1 MSGGESL
8 TEGSD
13 VEKLRTRLPD
23 AVLGVVEFRDETAVA
38 VRAEQI
44 VELCTFLRDD
54 PALAYDQ
61 LTFVSAIDNLAQNGR
76 GPNGHRFEAVYQL
89 HSLKHRRRLRL
100 KAPLEGDAPQ
110 IASVVPVWPAA
121 NWHERETYDLLGI
134 VFEGHPDLR
143 RIMLPDDWAGH
154 PLRKDYPLG
163 GDPVAFTVNLDDPA
177 MQNVGQIVRQA
188 PTPPS
193 VPPPG
198 ADPERYMLLNLGPQ
212 HPATHG
218 VLRIVVELDGERVVN
233 VYPDVGHL
241 HSGIEKIAEHKLY
254 NQVVPYTDRMDYVA
268 STNNNLPY
276 VLAVEKLLD
285 IVAPPRAQVLRVT
298 LCELQRLAAHLIW
311 FGTSILDLAGV
322 GMSLLMYAFR
332 DREEIYDI
340 IEMVSGARMMP
351 SYFTVGGLRWD
362 VPAGFV
368 PRVRQFLAD
377 FKGRLRDMDKMITK
391 NPIFLSR
398 VDGIG
403 YLSLQDAIRWGVT
416 GPCLRGSGLAFDL
429 RKEEPYIGYE
439 DYDFDVPS
447 FPEGDVLARY
457 KVRLEEMWQ
466 SVRIIEQ
473 GLARLPDGPVKAADR
488 KISLPPRDE
497 LDTSMEALLHQ
508 FKLVTEGY
516 SPPPGEVYVGCENPK
531 GELGFYL
538 VSDGTPRPYR
548 CKIRGPSFSNLA
560 SSSLMARGALLSDL
574 VAIVASVDITLGEV
588 DR

>member
-1 MSGGESL
+1 M
-8 TEGSD
+8 TEGYIN
-13 VEKLRTRLPD
+13 VEGLRARFPEM
-23 AVLGVVEFRDETAVA
+23 VLGVEEFRGETTVT
-38 VRAEQI
+38 VKSERI
-44 VELCTFLRDD
+44 VEVCTFLRDD
-54 PALAYDQ
+54 PDLKYDQ
-61 LTFVSAIDNLAQNGR
+61 LTFVSAVDNLARNGQSAD
-76 GPNGHRFEAVYQL
+76 GHRFEAVYQL
-89 HSLKHRRRLRL
+89 HSLTHRRRLRL
-100 KAPLEGDAPQ
+100 KVPLQGDAPR

-121 NWHERETYDLLGI
+121 NWHERETYDLMGV

-143 RIMLPDDWAGH
+143 RIMMPDDWAGH

-177 MQNVGQIVRQA
+177 MQTLGEITQEV
-188 PTPPS
+188 PPSPS

-198 ADPERYMLLNLGPQ
+198 SDPDRYMLINFGPQ

-218 VLRIVVELDGERVVN
+218 VLRLVVELDGERVVD
-233 VYPDVGHL
+233 VYPDIGHL

-254 NQVVPYTDRMDYVA
+254 NQIIPYTDRMDYVSA
-268 STNNNLPY
+268 MNNNLPC
-276 VLAVEKLLD
+276 VLATEKLLG
-285 IVAPPRAQVLRVT
+285 IEAPPRAQVIRVIM
-298 LCELQRLAAHLIW
+298 CELQRLAAHLIW

-322 GMSLLMYAFR
+322 GMSLLMYAFQ
-332 DREEIYDI
+332 DRESIYDI
-340 IEMVSGARMMP
+340 IEMVSGARMTP

-368 PRVRQFLAD
+368 PRVRGFLD
-377 FKGRLRDMDKMITK
+377 EFKGRLRDQDKMITK

-398 VDGIG
+398 VKDIG
-403 YLSLQDAIRWGVT
+403 YLSREDAISWGVT
-416 GPCLRGSGLAFDL
+416 GPCLRGSGVAFDL

-439 DYDFDVPS
+439 DFEFDVPS

-457 KVRLEEMWQ
+457 RVRMEEMWQ
-466 SVRIIEQ
+466 SIRIMEQ
-473 GLARLPDGPVKAADR
+473 GLAKLPDGPVKVADR

-497 LDTSMEALLHQ
+497 LDNSMEALIHQ

-531 GELGFYL
+531 GELGFYM
-538 VSDGTPRPYR
+538 VSDGTPKPYR

-560 SSSLMARGALLSDL
+560 TASLMARGGLLSDL
-574 VAIVASVDITLGEV
+574 VSAIASVDITLGEV

>member
-1 MSGGESL
+1 M
-8 TEGSD
+8 TEGYIN
-13 VEKLRTRLPD
+13 VEGLRARFPEM
-23 AVLGVVEFRDETAVA
+23 VLGVEEFWGETTVT
-38 VRAEQI
+38 VKSERI
-44 VELCTFLRDD
+44 VEVCTFLRDD
-54 PALAYDQ
+54 PDLKYDQ
-61 LTFVSAIDNLAQNGR
+61 LTFVSAVDNLARNGQSVD
-76 GPNGHRFEAVYQL
+76 GHRFEAVYQL
-89 HSLKHRRRLRL
+89 HSLTHRRRLRL
-100 KAPLEGDAPQ
+100 KAPLQGDAPR

-121 NWHERETYDLLGI
+121 NWHERETYDLMGV

-143 RIMLPDDWAGH
+143 RIMMPDDWVGH

-177 MQNVGQIVRQA
+177 MQTLGEITQEV
-188 PTPPS
+188 PSSPS

-198 ADPERYMLLNLGPQ
+198 SDPDRYMLLNFGPQ

-218 VLRIVVELDGERVVN
+218 VLRMVVELDGERVVD
-233 VYPDVGHL
+233 VYPDIGHL

-254 NQVVPYTDRMDYVA
+254 NQIIPYTDRMDYVSA
-268 STNNNLPY
+268 MNNNLPC
-276 VLAVEKLLD
+276 VLATEKLLG
-285 IVAPPRAQVLRVT
+285 IKAPPRAQVIRVIM
-298 LCELQRLAAHLIW
+298 CELQRLAAHLIW

-322 GMSLLMYAFR
+322 GMSLLMYAFQ
-332 DREEIYDI
+332 DRESIYDI
-340 IEMVSGARMMP
+340 IEMVSGARMTP

-368 PRVRQFLAD
+368 PRVRGFLD
-377 FKGRLRDMDKMITK
+377 EFRGRLRDQDKMITK

-398 VDGIG
+398 VKDIG
-403 YLSLQDAIRWGVT
+403 YLSREDAISWGVT
-416 GPCLRGSGLAFDL
+416 GPCLRGSGVAFDL

-439 DYDFDVPS
+439 DFEFDVPS

-457 KVRLEEMWQ
+457 RVRMEEMWQ
-466 SVRIIEQ
+466 SIRIMEQ
-473 GLARLPDGPVKAADR
+473 GLAKLPDGPVKVADR

-497 LDTSMEALLHQ
+497 LDTSMEALIHQ

-531 GELGFYL
+531 GELGFYM
-538 VSDGTPRPYR
+538 VSDGTPKPYR

-560 SSSLMARGALLSDL
+560 TSSLMARGGLLSDL
-574 VAIVASVDITLGEV
+574 VSAIASVDITLGEV

>member
-1 MSGGESL
+1 M
-8 TEGSD
+8 TEGYIN
-13 VEKLRTRLPD
+13 VEGLRARFPEM
-23 AVLGVVEFRDETAVA
+23 VLGVEEFRGETTVT
-38 VRAEQI
+38 VKSERI
-44 VELCTFLRDD
+44 VEVCTFLRDD
-54 PALAYDQ
+54 PDLKYDQ
-61 LTFVSAIDNLAQNGR
+61 LTFVSAVDNLARNGQSAD
-76 GPNGHRFEAVYQL
+76 GHRFEAVYQL
-89 HSLKHRRRLRL
+89 HSLTHRRRLRL
-100 KAPLEGDAPQ
+100 KAPLQGDAPR

-121 NWHERETYDLLGI
+121 NWHERETYDLMGV

-143 RIMLPDDWAGH
+143 RIMMPDDWVGH

-177 MQNVGQIVRQA
+177 MQTLGEITQEV
-188 PTPPS
+188 PPSPS

-198 ADPERYMLLNLGPQ
+198 SDPDRYMLLNFGPQ

-218 VLRIVVELDGERVVN
+218 VLRMVVELDGERVVD
-233 VYPDVGHL
+233 VYPDIGHL

-254 NQVVPYTDRMDYVA
+254 NQIIPYTDRMDYVSA
-268 STNNNLPY
+268 MNNNLPC
-276 VLAVEKLLD
+276 VLAMEKLLG
-285 IVAPPRAQVLRVT
+285 IKAPPRAQVIRVIM
-298 LCELQRLAAHLIW
+298 CELQRLAAHLIW

-322 GMSLLMYAFR
+322 GMSLLMYAFQ
-332 DREEIYDI
+332 DRESIYDI
-340 IEMVSGARMMP
+340 IEMVSGARMTP

-368 PRVRQFLAD
+368 PRVRGFLD
-377 FKGRLRDMDKMITK
+377 EFKGRLRDQDKMITK

-398 VDGIG
+398 VKDIG
-403 YLSLQDAIRWGVT
+403 YLSREDAISWGVT
-416 GPCLRGSGLAFDL
+416 GPCLRGSGVAFDL

-439 DYDFDVPS
+439 DFEFDVPS

-457 KVRLEEMWQ
+457 RVRMEEMWQ
-466 SVRIIEQ
+466 SIRIMEQ
-473 GLARLPDGPVKAADR
+473 GLAKLPDGPVKVADR

-497 LDTSMEALLHQ
+497 LDTSMEALIHQ

-531 GELGFYL
+531 GELGFYM
-538 VSDGTPRPYR
+538 VSDGTPKPYR

-560 SSSLMARGALLSDL
+560 TASLMARGGLLSDL
-574 VAIVASVDITLGEV
+574 VSAIASVDITLGEV

>member
-1 MSGGESL
+1 L
-8 TEGSD
+8 AEGD
-13 VEKLRTRLPD
+13 VNVEKLKAQFPE
-23 AVLGVVEFRDETAVA
+23 AVLGAVEFRGETTVTVA
-38 VRAEQI
+38 PEQI
-44 VELCTFLRDD
+44 VEVCTFLRDD
-54 PALAYDQ
+54 PDFKYDQ
-61 LTFVSAIDNLAQNGR
+61 LTFVSAVDNLARNGQSADGR
-76 GPNGHRFEAVYQL
+76 RFEVVYQL
-89 HSLKHRRRLRL
+89 HSLEYRRRLRL
-100 KAPLEGDAPQ
+100 KAPVKGNAPRV
-110 IASVVPVWPAA
+110 ASVVPVWPAA
-121 NWHERETYDLLGI
+121 NWHERETYDLMGI

-143 RIMLPDDWAGH
+143 RIMMPDDWAGH

-177 MQNVGQIVRQA
+177 MQRIGQIAREA
-188 PTPPS
+188 PSLPS

-198 ADPERYMLLNLGPQ
+198 SDPDRYMLLNVGPQ

-218 VLRIVVELDGERVVN
+218 VLRIVVELDGERLVN

-254 NQVVPYTDRMDYVA
+254 NQVIPYTDRMDYVS

-276 VLAVEKLLD
+276 VLAVEKLLG
-285 IVAPPRAQVLRVT
+285 VQVPPRAQTLRVV

-311 FGTSILDLAGV
+311 LGTSILDLAGV
-322 GMSLLMYAFR
+322 GMSLLMYSFR

-340 IEMVSGARMMP
+340 IEMVSGARMTP

-362 VPAGFV
+362 VPAGFA
-368 PRVRQFLAD
+368 PRVRQFLGE
-377 FKGRLRDMDKMITK
+377 FKGRLRDQDRLISK

-398 VDGIG
+398 VEGIG
-403 YLSLQDAIRWGVT
+403 YLSREDAIAWGVT

-457 KVRLEEMWQ
+457 HVRLEEMRQ
-466 SVRIIEQ
+466 SVRLIEQ
-473 GLARLPDGPVKAADR
+473 GLSGLPDGPVKAADR

-497 LDTSMEALLHQ
+497 LDSSMEALLHH

-516 SPPPGEVYVGCENPK
+516 STPPGEVYVGCENPK
-531 GELGFYL
+531 GELGFYV

-560 SSSLMARGALLSDL
+560 ASSLMARGGLLSDL
-574 VAIVASVDITLGEV
+574 VAVVASVDITLGEV

>member
-1 MSGGESL
+1 M
-8 TEGSD
+8 TEGYIN
-13 VEKLRTRLPD
+13 VEGLRARFPEM
-23 AVLGVVEFRDETAVA
+23 VLGVEEFRGETTVT
-38 VRAEQI
+38 VKSERI
-44 VELCTFLRDD
+44 VEVCTFLRDD
-54 PALAYDQ
+54 PDLKYDQ
-61 LTFVSAIDNLAQNGR
+61 LTFVSAVDNLARNGQSAD
-76 GPNGHRFEAVYQL
+76 GHRFEAVYQL
-89 HSLKHRRRLRL
+89 HSLTHRRRLRL
-100 KAPLEGDAPQ
+100 KAPLQGDAPR

-121 NWHERETYDLLGI
+121 NWHERETYDLMGV

-143 RIMLPDDWAGH
+143 RIMMPDDWVGH

-177 MQNVGQIVRQA
+177 MQTLGEITQEV
-188 PTPPS
+188 PSLPS

-198 ADPERYMLLNLGPQ
+198 SDPDRYMLLNFGPQ

-218 VLRIVVELDGERVVN
+218 VLRMVVELDGERVVD
-233 VYPDVGHL
+233 VYPDIGHL

-254 NQVVPYTDRMDYVA
+254 NQIIPYTDRMDYVSA
-268 STNNNLPY
+268 MNNNLPC
-276 VLAVEKLLD
+276 VLATEKLLG
-285 IVAPPRAQVLRVT
+285 IKAPPRAQVIRVIM
-298 LCELQRLAAHLIW
+298 CELQRLAAHLIW

-322 GMSLLMYAFR
+322 GMSLLMYAFQ
-332 DREEIYDI
+332 DRESIYDI
-340 IEMVSGARMMP
+340 IEMVSGARMTP

-368 PRVRQFLAD
+368 PRVRGFLD
-377 FKGRLRDMDKMITK
+377 EFKGRLRDQDKMITK

-398 VDGIG
+398 VKDIG
-403 YLSLQDAIRWGVT
+403 YLSREDAISWGVT
-416 GPCLRGSGLAFDL
+416 GPCLRGSGVAFDL

-439 DYDFDVPS
+439 DFEFDVPS

-457 KVRLEEMWQ
+457 RVRMEEMWQ
-466 SVRIIEQ
+466 SIRIMEQ
-473 GLARLPDGPVKAADR
+473 GLAKLPDGPVKVADR

-497 LDTSMEALLHQ
+497 LDTSMEALIHQ

-531 GELGFYL
+531 GELGFYM
-538 VSDGTPRPYR
+538 VSDGTPKPYR

-560 SSSLMARGALLSDL
+560 TVSLMARGGLLSDL
-574 VAIVASVDITLGEV
+574 VSAIASVDITLGEV

>member
-1 MSGGESL
+1 M
-8 TEGSD
+8 TEGNTN
-13 VEKLRTRLPD
+13 VEKLRVNFPE
-23 AVLGVVEFRDETAVA
+23 AVLGVDEFRGETTVT
-38 VRAEQI
+38 VQPEQMGEI
-44 VELCTFLRDD
+44 CTFLRDD
-54 PALAYDQ
+54 PDLNYDQ
-61 LTFVSAIDNLAQNGR
+61 LTFVSAVDNLARSGQSTD
-76 GPNGHRFEAVYQL
+76 GHRFDAVYQL
-89 HSLKHRRRLRL
+89 HSLTHRRRLRL
-100 KAPLEGDAPQ
+100 KAPMQGNTPH

-121 NWHERETYDLLGI
+121 NWHERETYDLMGI
-134 VFEGHPDLR
+134 VFDDHPDLR
-143 RIMLPDDWAGH
+143 RILMPDGWVGH

-177 MQNVGQIVRQA
+177 LQGIGQITREV
-188 PTPPS
+188 TPLPS

-198 ADPERYMLLNLGPQ
+198 SDPDRYMLINFGPQ

-218 VLRIVVELDGERVVN
+218 VLRVVVELDGERMVG
-233 VYPDVGHL
+233 VYPDIGHL

-254 NQVVPYTDRMDYVA
+254 NQVIPYTDRMDYVSA
-268 STNNNLPY
+268 INNNLPC
-276 VLAVEKLLD
+276 VLATEKLLG
-285 IVAPPRAQVLRVT
+285 IEAPPRAQVLRVI

-322 GMSLLMYAFR
+322 GMSLLMYAFQ
-332 DREEIYDI
+332 DRESIYDI
-340 IEMVSGARMMP
+340 IEMVSGARMTP

-362 VPAGFV
+362 VPPRFV
-368 PRVRQFLAD
+368 PRVREFLNE
-377 FKGRLRDMDKMITK
+377 FKDRLRDQDRLITK

-403 YLSLQDAIRWGVT
+403 YLSQDDAIAWGVT

-457 KVRLEEMWQ
+457 KVRMEEMWQ
-466 SVRIIEQ
+466 SMRIIEQ
-473 GLARLPDGPVKAADR
+473 GLEKLPDGPVKVADR
-488 KISLPPRDE
+488 KISLPPREE
-497 LDTSMEALLHQ
+497 LDTSIEALIHQ

-516 SPPPGEVYVGCENPK
+516 STPPGEVYIGCENPK

-538 VSDGTPRPYR
+538 VSDGTPKPYR

-560 SSSLMARGALLSDL
+560 TSSLMAHGGLLSDL
-574 VAIVASVDITLGEV
+574 VSIIASMDITLGEV

>member
-1 MSGGESL
+1 M
-8 TEGSD
+8 TEGYIN
-13 VEKLRTRLPD
+13 VEGLRARFPEM
-23 AVLGVVEFRDETAVA
+23 VLGVEEFRGETTVT
-38 VRAEQI
+38 VKSERI
-44 VELCTFLRDD
+44 VEVCTFLRDD
-54 PALAYDQ
+54 PDLKYDQ
-61 LTFVSAIDNLAQNGR
+61 LTFVSAVDNLARNGQSADD
-76 GPNGHRFEAVYQL
+76 HRFEAVYQL
-89 HSLKHRRRLRL
+89 HSLTHRRRLRL
-100 KAPLEGDAPQ
+100 KAPLQGDAPR

-121 NWHERETYDLLGI
+121 NWHERETYDLMGV

-143 RIMLPDDWAGH
+143 RIMMPDDWVGH

-177 MQNVGQIVRQA
+177 MQTLGEITQEV
-188 PTPPS
+188 PSLPS

-198 ADPERYMLLNLGPQ
+198 SDPDRYMLLNFGPQ

-218 VLRIVVELDGERVVN
+218 VLRMVVELDGERVVD
-233 VYPDVGHL
+233 VYPDIGHL

-254 NQVVPYTDRMDYVA
+254 NQIIPYTDRMDYVSA
-268 STNNNLPY
+268 MNNNLPC
-276 VLAVEKLLD
+276 VLATEKLLG
-285 IVAPPRAQVLRVT
+285 IKAPPRAQVIRVIM
-298 LCELQRLAAHLIW
+298 CELQRLAAHLIW

-322 GMSLLMYAFR
+322 GMSLLMYAFQ
-332 DREEIYDI
+332 DRESIYDI
-340 IEMVSGARMMP
+340 IEMVSGARMTP

-368 PRVRQFLAD
+368 PRVRGFLD
-377 FKGRLRDMDKMITK
+377 EFKGRLRDQDKMITK

-398 VDGIG
+398 VKDIG
-403 YLSLQDAIRWGVT
+403 YLSREDAISWGVT
-416 GPCLRGSGLAFDL
+416 GPCLRGSGVAFDL

-439 DYDFDVPS
+439 DFEFDVPS

-457 KVRLEEMWQ
+457 RVRMEEMWQ
-466 SVRIIEQ
+466 SIRIMEQ
-473 GLARLPDGPVKAADR
+473 GLAKLPDGPVKVADR

-497 LDTSMEALLHQ
+497 LDTSMEALIHQ

-531 GELGFYL
+531 GELGFYV
-538 VSDGTPRPYR
+538 VSDGTPKPYR

-560 SSSLMARGALLSDL
+560 TSSLMARGGLLSDL
-574 VAIVASVDITLGEV
+574 VSAIASVDITLGEV

>member
-1 MSGGESL
+1 M
-8 TEGSD
+8 TEGYIN
-13 VEKLRTRLPD
+13 VEGLRARFPEM
-23 AVLGVVEFRDETAVA
+23 VLGVEEFRDETTVT
-38 VRAEQI
+38 VKSERI
-44 VELCTFLRDD
+44 VEVCTFLRDD
-54 PALAYDQ
+54 PDLKYDQ
-61 LTFVSAIDNLAQNGR
+61 LTFVSAVDNLARNGQSAD
-76 GPNGHRFEAVYQL
+76 GHRFEAVYQL
-89 HSLKHRRRLRL
+89 HSLTHRRRLRL
-100 KAPLEGDAPQ
+100 KAPLQGDAPR

-121 NWHERETYDLLGI
+121 NWHERETYDLMGV

-143 RIMLPDDWAGH
+143 RIMMPDDWVGH

-177 MQNVGQIVRQA
+177 MQTLGEITQEV
-188 PTPPS
+188 PPSPS

-198 ADPERYMLLNLGPQ
+198 SDPDRYMLINFGPQ

-218 VLRIVVELDGERVVN
+218 VLRMVVELDGERVVG
-233 VYPDVGHL
+233 VYPDIGHL

-254 NQVVPYTDRMDYVA
+254 NQIIPYTDRMDYVSA
-268 STNNNLPY
+268 MNNNLPC
-276 VLAVEKLLD
+276 VLATEKLLG
-285 IVAPPRAQVLRVT
+285 IKAPPRAQVIRVIM
-298 LCELQRLAAHLIW
+298 CELQRLAAHLIW

-322 GMSLLMYAFR
+322 GMSLLMYAFQ
-332 DREEIYDI
+332 DRESIYDI
-340 IEMVSGARMMP
+340 IEMVSGARMTP

-368 PRVRQFLAD
+368 PRVRGFLD
-377 FKGRLRDMDKMITK
+377 KFKGRLRDQDKMITK

-398 VDGIG
+398 VKGIG
-403 YLSLQDAIRWGVT
+403 YLSREDAISWGVT
-416 GPCLRGSGLAFDL
+416 GPCLRGSGVAFDL

-439 DYDFDVPS
+439 DFEFDVPS

-457 KVRLEEMWQ
+457 RVRMEEMWQ
-466 SVRIIEQ
+466 SIRIMEQ
-473 GLARLPDGPVKAADR
+473 GLAKLPNGPVKVADR

-497 LDTSMEALLHQ
+497 LDTSMEALIHQ

-531 GELGFYL
+531 GELGFYM
-538 VSDGTPRPYR
+538 VSDGTPKPYR

-560 SSSLMARGALLSDL
+560 TASLMARGGLLSDL
-574 VAIVASVDITLGEV
+574 VSAIASVDITLGEV

>member
-1 MSGGESL
+1 L
-8 TEGSD
+8 TEGNTN
-13 VEKLRTRLPD
+13 VEKIRANFPE
-23 AVLGVVEFRDETAVA
+23 AVLGVDDFRGETTVTVQPEQLVE
-38 VRAEQI
+38 I
-44 VELCTFLRDD
+44 CTFLRDD
-54 PALAYDQ
+54 PDLKYDQ
-61 LTFVSAIDNLAQNGR
+61 LTFVSAVDNLARSGQSANS
-76 GPNGHRFEAVYQL
+76 HRFDAVYQL
-89 HSLKHRRRLRL
+89 HSLTHRRRLRL
-100 KAPLEGDAPQ
+100 KAPMQGNTPR

-121 NWHERETYDLLGI
+121 NWHERETYDLMGVL
-134 VFEGHPDLR
+134 FEGHPDLR
-143 RIMLPDDWAGH
+143 RILMPDDWVGH

-163 GDPVAFTVNLDDPA
+163 GDPVAFTVNLDA
-177 MQNVGQIVRQA
+177 SATQTIGQITREA
-188 PTPPS
+188 PPLPS

-198 ADPERYMLLNLGPQ
+198 SNPDRYMLINFGPQ

-218 VLRIVVELDGERVVN
+218 VLRIVVELDGERVVG
-233 VYPDVGHL
+233 VYPDIGHL

-254 NQVVPYTDRMDYVA
+254 NQVIPYTDRMDYV
-268 STNNNLPY
+268 SPINNNLPI
-276 VLAVEKLLD
+276 VLVTEKLLG
-285 IVAPPRAQVLRVT
+285 IQAPPRAQVLRVT

-311 FGTSILDLAGV
+311 FGTSILDLSGI
-322 GMSLLMYAFR
+322 GMSLLMYAFQ
-332 DREEIYDI
+332 DRESIYDI
-340 IEMVSGARMMP
+340 IEMVSGARMTP

-368 PRVRQFLAD
+368 ARVRAFLD
-377 FKGRLRDMDKMITK
+377 EFKGRLRDQDRLISK

-398 VDGIG
+398 VEGIG
-403 YLSLQDAIRWGVT
+403 YLSLENAIAWGVT

-457 KVRLEEMWQ
+457 KVRMEEMWQ
-466 SVRIIEQ
+466 SMRIIEQ
-473 GLARLPDGPVKAADR
+473 GLDRLPNGPVRVADR
-488 KISLPPRDE
+488 KISLPPRDK
-497 LDTSMEALLHQ
+497 LDSSMEALIHQ

-538 VSDGTPRPYR
+538 VSDGTPKPYR

-560 SSSLMARGALLSDL
+560 TSSLMAAGGLLSDL
-574 VAIVASVDITLGEV
+574 VAILASVDITVGEV

>member
-1 MSGGESL
+1 M
-8 TEGSD
+8 TEGYIN
-13 VEKLRTRLPD
+13 VEGLRARFPEM
-23 AVLGVVEFRDETAVA
+23 VLGVEEFRGETTVT
-38 VRAEQI
+38 VKSERI
-44 VELCTFLRDD
+44 VEVCTFLRDD
-54 PALAYDQ
+54 PDLKYDQ
-61 LTFVSAIDNLAQNGR
+61 LTFVSAVDNLARNGQSAD
-76 GPNGHRFEAVYQL
+76 GHRFEAVYQL
-89 HSLKHRRRLRL
+89 HSLTHRRRLRL
-100 KAPLEGDAPQ
+100 KAPLQGDAPR

-121 NWHERETYDLLGI
+121 NWHERETYDLMGV

-143 RIMLPDDWAGH
+143 RIMMPDDWVGH

-177 MQNVGQIVRQA
+177 MQTLGEITQEV
-188 PTPPS
+188 PSSPS

-198 ADPERYMLLNLGPQ
+198 SDPDRYMLLNFGPQ

-218 VLRIVVELDGERVVN
+218 VLRMVVELDGERVVD
-233 VYPDVGHL
+233 VYPDIGHL

-254 NQVVPYTDRMDYVA
+254 NQIILYTDRMDYVSA
-268 STNNNLPY
+268 MNNNLPC
-276 VLAVEKLLD
+276 VLATEKLLG
-285 IVAPPRAQVLRVT
+285 IKAPPRAQVIRVIM
-298 LCELQRLAAHLIW
+298 CELQRLAAHLIW

-322 GMSLLMYAFR
+322 GMSLLMYAFQ
-332 DREEIYDI
+332 DRESIYDI
-340 IEMVSGARMMP
+340 IEMVSGARMTP

-368 PRVRQFLAD
+368 PRVRGFLD
-377 FKGRLRDMDKMITK
+377 EFKGRLRDQDKMITK

-398 VDGIG
+398 VKDIG
-403 YLSLQDAIRWGVT
+403 YLSREDAISWGVT
-416 GPCLRGSGLAFDL
+416 GPCLRGSGVAFDL

-439 DYDFDVPS
+439 DFEFDVPS

-457 KVRLEEMWQ
+457 RVRMEEMWQ
-466 SVRIIEQ
+466 SIRIMEQ
-473 GLARLPDGPVKAADR
+473 GLAKLPDGPVKVADR

-497 LDTSMEALLHQ
+497 LDTSMEALIHQ

-531 GELGFYL
+531 GELGFYM
-538 VSDGTPRPYR
+538 VSDGTPKPYR

-560 SSSLMARGALLSDL
+560 TASLMARGGLLSDL
-574 VAIVASVDITLGEV
+574 VSAIASVDITLGEV

>member
-1 MSGGESL
+1 L

-13 VEKLRTRLPD
+13 VEKLRAKFPE
-23 AVLGVVEFRDETAVA
+23 AVLGVAEFRDETTVT
-38 VRAEQI
+38 VEAERI
-44 VELCTFLRDD
+44 VEVSTFLRDD
-54 PALAYDQ
+54 PDFRCDQ
-61 LTFVSAIDNLAQNGR
+61 LTFVSAVDNLARNGQSA
-76 GPNGHRFEAVYQL
+76 NGCRFDVVYQL
-89 HSLKHRRRLRL
+89 HSLSHRRRLRL
-100 KAPLEGDAPQ
+100 KAPVKGNAPR
-110 IASVVPVWPAA
+110 IASVASLWPAA
-121 NWHERETYDLLGI
+121 DWHERETFDLMGI
-134 VFEGHPDLR
+134 VFDGHPDLR
-143 RIMLPDDWAGH
+143 RIMMPDDWAGH

-177 MQNVGQIVRQA
+177 MQKIGQITRQVSSL
-188 PTPPS
+188 PS

-198 ADPERYMLLNLGPQ
+198 SDPERYMLLNLGPQ

-233 VYPDVGHL
+233 IYPDVGHL

-254 NQVVPYTDRMDYVA
+254 NQVIPYTDRMDYVA
-268 STNNNLPY
+268 SMNNNLPY
-276 VLAVEKLLD
+276 VLAVEKLLG
-285 IVAPPRAQVLRVT
+285 VETPPRAQVLRVI

-340 IEMVSGARMMP
+340 IEMVSGARMTP

-362 VPAGFV
+362 VPAGFA
-368 PRVRQFLAD
+368 PRVQEFLD
-377 FKGRLRDMDKMITK
+377 GFKGRLRDMDKMITR

-403 YLSLQDAIRWGVT
+403 YLSLEDALAWGVT

-457 KVRLEEMWQ
+457 NVRLEEMRQ
-466 SVRIIEQ
+466 SVRLIEQ

-497 LDTSMEALLHQ
+497 LDTSMEAIIHQ

-531 GELGFYL
+531 GELGFYV

-560 SSSLMARGALLSDL
+560 ASSLMARGGLLSDL
-574 VAIVASVDITLGEV
+574 VAVVASVDITLGEV